1 MVIFKFVRWKNF
13 LSTGNSFTE
22 IELNSHQNSLHF
34 GKNGSGKSTFL
45 DALVFGLFG
54 KAFRNINKPAL
65 VNSINGKNC
74 LVEIEFNIDTKTYKV
89 VRGIKP
95 TVFEIYCDGEMINQ
109 DSESKDYQALLEQQI
124 LKFNYKTF
132 TQVVVLGSASY
143 VPFMQ
148 LPLASRREVIEDLL
162 DIRIFSLMNTIL
174 KDKVAKTKD
183 DISSIDS
190 AINLAKERV
199 ESQKK
204 LISVLESNDAE
215 KRSIIEKTIED
226 IKSYI
231 SANDDEIATNQEILD
246 VEFDNISDSLAEVNS
261 KISDMRASISA
272 NDKQIKVLKGQ
283 VSFFNSNDIC
293 PTCKQDI
300 NESHKIHI
308 LEEVTSDITN
318 HSTSNI
324 ELSDKISASEK
335 TSSELSAEYKKLTEM
350 QTRNKHLRTENKKH
364 KAKIDDLTETL
375 NQFCDNRIVEEKE
388 KLKDIAKV
396 AFESLKKKEFLVDLK
411 QVQEM
416 VSVLLKDGGIKTT
429 IIREYLPIFNRL
441 INKYLSIMDL
451 YVDFRLDETFNE
463 SMKSRYRDNFTY
475 DSFSEGEKQ
484 RIDLALLFTFREVAK
499 LKNSLTTN
507 LLVLDEVFDSSL
519 DVAGVEYVMQLLNEF
534 KNTNTFIIS
543 HNVNLI
549 SSSCFDNTVQFE
561 KRGDFSVKVE
571 GKSKFTA

>member
-1 MVIFKFVRWKNF
+1 MVIFKYVRWKNF
-13 LSTGNSFTE
+13 LSTGNAFTE
-22 IELNSHQNSLHF
+22 IELNKYQNCLHF

-45 DALVFGLFG
+45 DALVFALFG

-74 LVEIEFNIDTKTYKV
+74 LVEIEFDVDQKSYKV

-95 TVFEIYCDGEMINQ
+95 TVFEIYCNDELINQ
-109 DSESKDYQALLEQQI
+109 DSESKDYQSLLEQQI

-132 TQVVVLGSASY
+132 TQVVVLGSAAY

-162 DIRIFSLMNTIL
+162 DIKIFSLMNAIL
-174 KDKVAKTKD
+174 KDKSAKNKD
-183 DISSIDS
+183 DISAIDS
-190 AINLAKERV
+190 AIDIAKERV
-199 ESQKK
+199 EAQKK

-215 KRSIIEKTIED
+215 KRALIEKSINDLRVSIETNNHE
-226 IKSYI
+226 I
-231 SANDDEIATNQEILD
+231 SDNQEILD
-246 VEFDNISDSLAEVNS
+246 SKYDEIIESMNAANDTISNLRG
-261 KISDMRASISA
+261 DMAA
-272 NDKQIKVLKGQ
+272 NDKQIKNLHKQ
-283 VSFFNSNDIC
+283 ISFFNGNDLC

-300 NESHKIHI
+300 GSDHKTNI
-308 LEEVTSDITN
+308 LEDINKEMESYSTTN
-318 HSTSNI
+318 AAI
-324 ELSDKISASEK
+324 EKKIASMVKASAKLESQHK
-335 TSSELSAEYKKLTEM
+335 NLVEL
-350 QTRNKHLRTENKKH
+350 QTRNKHLRAENKKH
-364 KAKIDDLTETL
+364 TAKISELEQSIKENSDS
-375 NQFCDNRIVEEKE
+375 RILEEKE
-388 KLKDIAKV
+388 RLKDIAKV
-396 AFESLKKKEFLVDLK
+396 AFDSLKKKESLVDLK
-411 QVQEM
+411 QIQEM

-475 DSFSEGEKQ
+475 DSFSEGEKH

-534 KNTNTFIIS
+534 KHTNTFIIS

-549 SSSCFDNTVQFE
+549 SSSCFDNAVQFE
-561 KRGDFSVKVE
+561 KKGDFSIKIE
-571 GKSKFTA
+571 GKSKFTS

>member
-1 MVIFKFVRWKNF
+1 MVIFKYVRWKNF
-13 LSTGNSFTE
+13 LSTGNAFTE
-22 IELNSHQNSLHF
+22 IELNKHQNCLHF

-45 DALVFGLFG
+45 DALVFALFG

-74 LVEIEFNIDTKTYKV
+74 LVEIEFDVDTKSYKV

-95 TVFEIYCDGEMINQ
+95 TIFEIYCDGELINQ

-162 DIRIFSLMNTIL
+162 DIKIFSLMNTIL
-174 KDKVAKTKD
+174 KDKAAKNKD
-183 DISSIDS
+183 DIAAIDS
-190 AINLAKERV
+190 AIDIAKERV
-199 ESQKK
+199 EAQKK

-215 KRSIIEKTIED
+215 KRALIEKTISDLQTSIDLNNE
-226 IKSYI
+226 
-231 SANDDEIATNQEILD
+231 EIAKNQEILD
-246 VEFDNISDSLAEVNS
+246 NKYDDIVEALNSTNDTISNVRGD
-261 KISDMRASISA
+261 ISA
-272 NDKQIKVLKGQ
+272 NDKQIKLLSKQ
-283 VSFFNSNDIC
+283 ISFFNSNDLC

-300 NESHKIHI
+300 GNDHKTHI
-308 LEEVTSDITN
+308 LEEINKEMQSYSDINVDLEKKVSGMSKTTAKLESQHKN
-318 HSTSNI
+318 LV
-324 ELSDKISASEK
+324 EL
-335 TSSELSAEYKKLTEM
+335 
-350 QTRNKHLRTENKKH
+350 QTRNKHLRAENKKNSS
-364 KAKIDDLTETL
+364 KILEL
-375 NQFCDNRIVEEKE
+375 KQSIKDNSDSRIPEEKE
-388 KLKDIAKV
+388 RLKDIAKI
-396 AFESLKKKEFLVDLK
+396 AFESLKKKESLVDLK
-411 QVQEM
+411 QIQEM

-499 LKNSLTTN
+499 MKNSLTTN

-519 DVAGVEYVMQLLNEF
+519 DVAGVEYTMQLLNEF
-534 KNTNTFIIS
+534 RHTNTFIIS

-549 SSSCFDNTVQFE
+549 TSSCFDNAVQFE
-561 KRGDFSVKVE
+561 KRGDFSIKIE
-571 GKSKFTA
+571 GKSKFTS